1 MKQSPILEA
10 GGDPRPRV
18 RQVTVIF
25 NPAAGRR
32 RRRRLRRVLAALERR
47 GVVVTLRVTMAPGDA
62 ERFAGEARLEECDR
76 LVVAGGDGTIN
87 EALNGIADPAM
98 PLAIVPLGTA
108 NVLAHEIGLGLGAG
122 AAARAIVDGT
132 PQRIALGRVDGRRFV
147 MMAGIGFD
155 AEVVARVDRRLKMA
169 VGRLAYAIEVA
180 RKIVGD
186 SPTAFEL
193 TIDGAAHRAYSAIV
207 ANGRHY
213 GGPFVVAPEARLA
226 DPLLQVVLFKGG
238 RRRDIVRYIVAL
250 VAGRLSRLNDVT
262 MVLARRVEVRD
273 PAGAPVQGDGDTL
286 AHLPVAIDVV
296 PQAMTIV
303 MPAAIQ

>member
-1 MKQSPILEA
+1 
-10 GGDPRPRV
+10 
-18 RQVTVIF
+18 
-25 NPAAGRR
+25 
-32 RRRRLRRVLAALERR
+32 
-47 GVVVTLRVTMAPGDA
+47 MAPGDA

-108 NVLAHEIGLGLGAG
+108 NVLAHEIGLGLGAR

-155 AEVVARVDRRLKMA
+155 AEVVARVDRRLKRV

-180 RKIVGD
+180 RNIVGD

-193 TIDGAAHRAYSAIV
+193 TIDGAAHRAYSAII

-226 DPLLQVVLFKGG
+226 DPILQVVLFKGG
-238 RRRDIVRYIVAL
+238 RRRDIVRYIAAL
-250 VAGRLSRLNDVT
+250 MAGRLSRLDDVT
-262 MVLARRVEVRD
+262 MVMARRVEVRD